1 MKKILLL
8 SLVWLSPQI
17 FAADIDLQC
26 KRQGYEVHFQ
36 FIELRDSATPNRGHA
51 KFQEVLF
58 DNSGKIRYLG
68 VPLSRET
75 KWLDTSILIWGSLNG
90 TYGTIDRGT
99 LELAAGYDPFDRL
112 KYDCE
117 VIDNLEAKL
126 KRWREEKEAKEKA
139 EKEAKKAKN
148 VI

>member
-8 SLVWLSPQI
+8 SLALLSTKV

-26 KRQGYEVHFQ
+26 KRRGYDVVFE
-36 FIELRDSATPNRGHA
+36 FIELRDSDIPYGYAE
-51 KFQEVLF
+51 FYSVLF
-58 DNSGKIRYLG
+58 DNAGNVDWFL
-68 VPLSRET
+68 ET
-75 KWLDTSILIWGSLNG
+75 GRRDTEWLDTEIIIWDSLG
-90 TYGTIDRGT
+90 RSVIATIDRGT
-99 LELAAGYDPFDRL
+99 LEYAFGSNPFDRL

-117 VIDNLEAKL
+117 VIDNLEAKV